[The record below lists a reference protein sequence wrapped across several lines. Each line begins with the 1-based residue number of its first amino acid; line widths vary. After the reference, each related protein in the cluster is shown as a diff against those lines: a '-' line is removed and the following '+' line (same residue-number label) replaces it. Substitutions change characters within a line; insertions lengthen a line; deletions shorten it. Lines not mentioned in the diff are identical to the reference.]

1 MRAATLS
8 GTAFRAAF
16 QFAKYSGTAFLM
28 PFQFATCPGTPFLIT
43 LQLATFLKT
52 GVFKN
57 VATDTIPAP
66 GPADCE
72 IFDTEVKIFSGA
84 NSCAFQ
90 KSSYL
95 CTRNTELAQLVE
107 HWSPKPG
114 VGSSSLSFRA
124 DETSPQSGEVFCA
137 VFLKI
142 NGLAYFPTQ
151 ELIFFV
157 LNKIMLQK
165 TLYNFAIV

>member
-1 MRAATLS
+1 MPFQFATCP
-8 GTAFRAAF
+8 GTPFLIAF
-16 QFAKYSGTAFLM
+16 QFAMCLGTAFLIA
-28 PFQFATCPGTPFLIT
+28 FQFATCPGTPFLIT

-124 DETSPQSGEVFCA
+124 DETSPQSGEVFLCR
-137 VFLKI
+137 
-142 NGLAYFPTQ
+142 
-151 ELIFFV
+151 FFE
-157 LNKIMLQK
+157 N
-165 TLYNFAIV
+165 